1 MQFAHSLRREQG
13 LKLMSMED
21 RRAVAIERWKAMTAL
36 ERLAWRK
43 KARRKASDRPW
54 NYPLVDLNAREVPM
68 VSVSKQGKWEN
79 PDEILDEE
87 GLVQDIKPLQRRL
100 RDARIIARKHEEE
113 EKERSKLAEKAE
125 AEKRIFKNVEDLLSS
140 DDSESGDED
149 DEKEE
154 EQQESGDSNSDHGEN
169 TIKKEDQGNSSD
181 SDDDDS
187 STSSSSSSS
196 GSRSS
201 PVLTH

>member
-1 MQFAHSLRREQG
+1 
-13 LKLMSMED
+13 
-21 RRAVAIERWKAMTAL
+21 
-36 ERLAWRK
+36 
-43 KARRKASDRPW
+43 
-54 NYPLVDLNAREVPM
+54 M

-140 DDSESGDED
+140 DDDSESGDED

-196 GSRSS
+196 GSPLLSCPDSLGLGLNNLFRLMSI
-201 PVLTH
+201 V